1 MAWNGS
7 GTFQRVRNWVNDAAA
22 GVKIRADY
30 HDTEDNNFASGI
42 SNCIAKDGQSTI
54 LAAIPFNNQRIT
66 GLGDP
71 INPQDALNKQWAQ
84 ANLVSGAYVADTP
97 PAAAQAGNLWWDSDQ
112 GGLYLKYSDGTSTQ
126 WVQVNVGTTTADA
139 PQDGNEYVRV
149 NGTWRL
155 KEQRLALSGQ
165 ASVDVPVPA
174 WATAVDITAV
184 QYLPLNNSMIM
195 RISGDGTTFTTTGYY
210 VNGPTNAVSSAS
222 FNTQA
227 TAPVGSLTLSTTQA
241 SVVGVPSLGK
251 YTLNLQRTAA
261 ADYFMMGG
269 QQKYHASANSYIT
282 VWYTFLAGEGASFL
296 RINALR
302 IYINTGTFG
311 TDAQCI
317 LRWS

>member
-1 MAWNGS
+1 MRLA
-7 GTFQRVRNWVNDAAA
+7 F
-22 GVKIRADY
+22 
-30 HDTEDNNFASGI
+30 
-42 SNCIAKDGQSTI
+42 QSTI
-54 LAAIPFNNQRIT
+54 TADIPWNAKRIT
-66 GLGDP
+66 NLGDP
-71 INPQDALNKQWAQ
+71 VNAGDALNKQWAQ

-155 KEQRLALSGQ
+155 KEQRLNLSGQ
-165 ASVDVPVPA
+165 TFVDVAVPA

-184 QYLPLNNSMIM
+184 QYLPVNGVMYM
-195 RISGDGTTFTTTGYY
+195 RVSGDGTTFPTTGYY
-210 VNGPTNAVSSAS
+210 VNGPVNMVTGAS
-222 FNTQA
+222 FTTQA
-227 TAPVGSLTLSTTQA
+227 TTPVTSITLALA
-241 SVVGVPSLGK
+241 SNAAVGIPSVGK
-251 YTLNLQRTAA
+251 YTMNLQRTAA

>member
-1 MAWNGS
+1 MAYNGS
-7 GTFQRVRNWVNDAAA
+7 GVYNLVMDWVADAAA
-22 GVKIRADY
+22 GIKIRADR
-30 HDTEDNNFASGI
+30 HMTQDTDFKNAL
-42 SNCIAKDGQSTI
+42 SNVVCRDGQSTI
-54 LAAIPFNNQRIT
+54 TADIPWNAKRIT
-66 GLGDP
+66 NLGDP
-71 INPQDALNKQWAQ
+71 VNAGDALNKQWAQ

-269 QQKYHASANSYIT
+269 QQKYWATATSYLT

-302 IYINTGTFG
+302 ILSGSGTFG
-311 TDAQCI
+311 ADAQCI